1 MADASYRLQVVGD
14 IAQFQSEI
22 AKIPGSTDKA
32 AFSAAIAL
40 QKRLDKAQQDAA
52 KSAKRASDEAAQ
64 AWERSAKGLKKFAGS
79 VGLGGLAND
88 VEDVVEGLGSMGS
101 KAAIAAVGV
110 VAIGAAALGVYKLY
124 GAIVDASLSVEEL
137 DRKTRKYL
145 ALGPGIDRDTLESAR
160 DAKTAYDALG
170 LTVNKIALAY
180 GEYFLP
186 VVKEVGLDLVEVAL
200 FTKDAVEWNIDLYES
215 ANQLVKAYT
224 PVGVLYEKLTG
235 LNQSYRDSAEDLVE
249 QIQAEAAAAERLAKV
264 NERLQRIAKS
274 RTDALNE
281 IVDIGRDARAD
292 QLEGYDKI
300 EAEERAEIARLE
312 KLAAEAGNTATIQ
325 AELAKS
331 IAAVHKKAAKERAD
345 LDKKLAD
352 ESARDAEKHHR
363 DMERRV
369 RERKQWAE
377 DADKLEK
384 EIALSRAE
392 RAAAELREYMDRLD
406 LQIRLNEDRAKIENE
421 LRQSAAENAAAD
433 VREFLAGLEEQ
444 KQAEESRR
452 NAYEDAMSSARDL
465 IMQEIAAGK
474 QATAAGKARAKAAF
488 AIQKGLAL
496 AQIAID
502 TQRAVMAALA
512 DPLLLGP
519 AKVAGVA
526 AAITSGA
533 AAAAIVARQKPPEVR
548 HSGGAIDRAPD
559 EVDVRMRRGEFVVTP
574 QGRRALGDDELRRA
588 NAGQTHSREPIV
600 IVQQYQHKPF
610 AALVADN
617 IRHVGPL
624 RRAVRSGRLAGK
636 VTAGFKKNNG
646 AL

>member
-32 AFSAAIAL
+32 AFSAAVAL

-52 KSAKRASDEAAQ
+52 KSAKRASEEAAQ

-79 VGLGGLAND
+79 VGLGPLAND
-88 VEDVVEGLGSMGS
+88 IEDVVEGLGGM
-101 KAAIAAVGV
+101 GV
-110 VAIGAAALGVYKLY
+110 VAGGAAAGLAAIGGSVFAFYKLIS
-124 GAIVDASLSVEEL
+124 AITDA
-137 DRKTRKYL
+137 
-145 ALGPGIDRDTLESAR
+145 ALGLEDYEKRTRGLQGLGPPIGPDTLESAQ
-160 DAKTAYDALG
+160 DARTAFAALG
-170 LTVNKIALAY
+170 LAVERIGVTY
-180 GEYFLP
+180 GKFFLP
-186 VVKEVGLDLVEVAL
+186 MVEQGGRSLLEFVLQVGNAV
-200 FTKDAVEWNIDLYES
+200 DAVSRLSSAYIELNRNWNPAVIAIEKIVSLLPDYRTQSDELIES
-215 ANQLVKAYT
+215 L
-224 PVGVLYEKLTG
+224 E
-235 LNQSYRDSAEDLVE
+235 R
-249 QIQAEAAAAERLAKV
+249 QAEAEKVRAKAIEHAREAMGEASAAQKRVQAVFDQWVKTQERE
-264 NERLQRIAKS
+264 ER
-274 RTDALNE
+274 
-281 IVDIGRDARAD
+281 
-292 QLEGYDKI
+292 
-300 EAEERAEIARLE
+300 EAEERE
-312 KLAAEAGNTATIQ
+312 
-325 AELAKS
+325 
-331 IAAVHKKAAKERAD
+331 
-345 LDKKLAD
+345 
-352 ESARDAEKHHR
+352 RDAEKRHR
-363 DMERRV
+363 EMERRI

-377 DADKLEK
+377 EADKLEK
-384 EIALSRAE
+384 ELALSRAE

-406 LQIRLNEDRAKIENE
+406 LQIRLNEDRAKLENE
-421 LRQSAAENAAAD
+421 LRQSSAERAAEDMRN
-433 VREFLAGLEEQ
+433 FLAGLEEQ
-444 KQAEESRR
+444 TQAEEARR

-465 IMQEIAAGK
+465 ILQEIAAGK

-488 AIQKGLAL
+488 LIQKGLAL

-526 AAITSGA
+526 AAIASGA
-533 AAAAIVARQKPPEVR
+533 SAAAIVARQKPPEVR

-646 AL
+646 ALGWHPTARRRISTGCFSRIRA